1 MMKYIKALLVAI
13 LLNTATIAFGQDR
26 LQELLDRYD
35 YQTAIS
41 VIDSLAAEIGTDST
55 SIAEHREEVIDLALQ
70 KARCL
75 RRLYRMQESV
85 EVLADVLYLDQFNM
99 ELMADLAE
107 SHMQAGNTLEAFN
120 LYGILT
126 QMQPDNPYFKIC
138 QARILYRE
146 KQYEESIA
154 ACKAIIVQD
163 SIPEILSMI
172 ADAYKTLGKADSAMV
187 YYNYVLDRKPMHVP
201 TLSKKADIL
210 LSTKQYFQVI
220 DMSREYINEDPDN
233 MTMLPIYGLALYL
246 QGSYPLSIEQF
257 EHQRDLGD
265 DSYAVHYYLGL
276 NHYMMDNWPRAVE
289 ELEKA
294 YQIDSSDVT
303 LVYQLA
309 HAKSHMPIMTGM
321 ESHRLNPESEKLYSK
336 ALEMLQPSPTM
347 MHNIYGSMA
356 MARHTIAQY
365 AEAIKYYE
373 LSYKYNPKNISAL
386 YSIGYCYERLKNYT
400 KALEY
405 YERYLKLGKP
415 GTEGYRFVELSIN
428 YVKQEKFMEEE

>member
-1 MMKYIKALLVAI
+1 MMKNIKALLVAI

-35 YQTAIS
+35 YKTAIS

-85 EVLADVLYLDQFNM
+85 EVLSDVLYLDQFNM

-107 SHMQAGNTLEAFN
+107 SHMQEGNTLEAFN

-138 QARILYRE
+138 QARILFRE

-210 LSTKQYFQVI
+210 LSAKQYFQVI
-220 DMSREYINEDPDN
+220 DMSREYLNEDPDN

-373 LSYKYNPKNISAL
+373 LSYKYNPQNISAL
-386 YSIGYCYERLKNYT
+386 SSIGYCYERLKNYT

-428 YVKQEKFMEEE
+428 YVKQEKFMEE

>member
-1 MMKYIKALLVAI
+1 MKRLLCII
-13 LLNTATIAFGQDR
+13 LSAFSVIVSNGQDR

-35 YQTAIS
+35 YKTAIY
-41 VIDSLAAEIGTDST
+41 VIDSLAAEIGADST

-85 EVLADVLYLDQFNM
+85 EVLAEVLYLDQFNI

-107 SHMQAGNTLEAFN
+107 SHMQVGNTMEAFT
-120 LYGILT
+120 LYGTLSR
-126 QMQPDNPYFKIC
+126 MQPENPYFKTC
-138 QARILYRE
+138 QARILYKE
-146 KQYEESIA
+146 KQYKESISICEDIA
-154 ACKAIIVQD
+154 AQD
-163 SIPEILSMI
+163 SIPEILTLI
-172 ADAYKTLGKADSAMV
+172 ADAYNNLGKADSALV
-187 YYNYVLDRKPMHVP
+187 YYNHILSKRPNHVP
-201 TLSKKADIL
+201 TMNKKADIL
-210 LSTKQYFQVI
+210 LSAKQYQPVI
-220 DMSREYINEDPDN
+220 EMSSEYLEEDPDN
-233 MTMLPIYGLALYL
+233 MAMLPIYGLALYL
-246 QGSYPLSIEQF
+246 NGSYPLSIEQF

-276 NHYMMDNWPRAVE
+276 NHYMMDNWPRAIE

-321 ESHRLNPESEKLYSK
+321 ESHRLNPESERLYSK
-336 ALEMLQPSPTM
+336 ALEMLQPSPSM

-356 MARHTIAQY
+356 MARHTIEQY
-365 AEAIKYYE
+365 ADAIKYYE

-386 YSIGYCYERLKNYT
+386 SSIGYCYERLKNYK

-405 YERYLKLGKP
+405 YERYIKLGKP
-415 GTEGYRFVELSIN
+415 GTAGYKFVEESIE
-428 YVKQEKFMEEE
+428 YVKQEKFMEEK

>member
-1 MMKYIKALLVAI
+1 MKRLICIVLFSLSVI
-13 LLNTATIAFGQDR
+13 ICNGQDR

-35 YQTAIS
+35 YMTAVN

-55 SIAEHREEVIDLALQ
+55 SIFENRQAVIDLALQ

-85 EVLADVLYLDQFNM
+85 EVLADVLYLDQYNI
-99 ELMADLAE
+99 ELIADLAE
-107 SHMQAGNTLEAFN
+107 SHMQVGNTMETFT
-120 LYGILT
+120 LYGILSR
-126 QMQPDNPYFKIC
+126 MQPENPYFKTC

-154 ACKAIIVQD
+154 ACKTIIAQD
-163 SIPEILSMI
+163 SIPEIMSMI
-172 ADAYKTLGKADSAMV
+172 ADAYKNLGKADSALV
-187 YYNYVLDRKPMHVP
+187 YYNHVLSKRPKHVP

-210 LSTKQYFQVI
+210 LSEKKYIPVI
-220 DMSREYINEDPDN
+220 DMCREYLDEDPDN
-233 MTMLPIYGLALYL
+233 MTMLPIYGLALHL
-246 QGSYPLSIEQF
+246 QGSYPLSIRQF
-257 EHQRDLGD
+257 EHQRNLGD
-265 DSYAVHYYLGL
+265 DSYAVNYYLGL

-309 HAKSHMPIMTGM
+309 HARSHMPIMTGL
-321 ESHRLNPESEKLYSK
+321 ESRRLNPESERLYSK
-336 ALEMLQPSPTM
+336 ALEMLHPSPVM

-356 MARHTIAQY
+356 MARHTIEHY
-365 AEAIKYYE
+365 ADAIKYYE

-386 YSIGYCYERLKNYT
+386 SSIGYCYERLKNYK

-405 YERYLKLGKP
+405 YERYIKLGKP
-415 GTEGYRFVELSIN
+415 GSAGYKFVEESIE
-428 YVKQEKFMEEE
+428 YVKQEKFMEEK

>member
-1 MMKYIKALLVAI
+1 MMKNIKALLVAI

-35 YQTAIS
+35 YKTAIS

-146 KQYEESIA
+146 KQYEECISACMEIIA
-154 ACKAIIVQD
+154 RD
-163 SIPEILSMI
+163 SIPEILTMT
-172 ADAYKTLGKADSAMV
+172 ADSYKTLGKADSAMV

-210 LSTKQYFQVI
+210 LSAKQYFQVI
-220 DMSREYINEDPDN
+220 DMSREYLNEDPDN

-373 LSYKYNPKNISAL
+373 LSYKYNPQNISAL
-386 YSIGYCYERLKNYT
+386 SSIGYCYERLKNYT

-428 YVKQEKFMEEE
+428 YVKQEKFMEE

>member
-1 MMKYIKALLVAI
+1 MKDLICIGLLFLSVMI
-13 LLNTATIAFGQDR
+13 CNGQSK
-26 LQELLDRYD
+26 LQESLDRYD
-35 YQTAIS
+35 YKTAIS

-201 TLSKKADIL
+201 TLNKKADIL
-210 LSTKQYFQVI
+210 LSAKQYFQVI
-220 DMSREYINEDPDN
+220 DMSREYLNEDPDN

-373 LSYKYNPKNISAL
+373 LSYKYNPQNISAL
-386 YSIGYCYERLKNYT
+386 SSIGYCYERLKNYT

-428 YVKQEKFMEEE
+428 YVKQEKFMEE

>member
-1 MMKYIKALLVAI
+1 MKRLLCII
-13 LLNTATIAFGQDR
+13 LSAFSVIVSNGQDR

-35 YQTAIS
+35 YKTAIY
-41 VIDSLAAEIGTDST
+41 VIDSLAAEIGADST

-85 EVLADVLYLDQFNM
+85 EVLAEVLYLDQFNI

-107 SHMQAGNTLEAFN
+107 SHMQVGNTMEAFT
-120 LYGILT
+120 LYGTLSR
-126 QMQPDNPYFKIC
+126 MQPENPYFKTC
-138 QARILYRE
+138 QARILYKE
-146 KQYEESIA
+146 KQYKESISICEDIA
-154 ACKAIIVQD
+154 AQD
-163 SIPEILSMI
+163 SIPEILTLI
-172 ADAYKTLGKADSAMV
+172 ADAYNNLGKADSALV
-187 YYNYVLDRKPMHVP
+187 YYNHVLSKRPNHVP
-201 TLSKKADIL
+201 TMNKKADIL
-210 LSTKQYFQVI
+210 LSAKQYQPVI
-220 DMSREYINEDPDN
+220 DMSSEYLKEDPDN
-233 MTMLPIYGLALYL
+233 MVMLPIYGLALYL
-246 QGSYPLSIEQF
+246 KGSYPLSIEQF
-257 EHQRDLGD
+257 EHQRELGD

-321 ESHRLNPESEKLYSK
+321 ESHRLNPESERLYSK

-373 LSYKYNPKNISAL
+373 LSYKYNPQNISAL
-386 YSIGYCYERLKNYT
+386 SSIGYCYERLKNYT

-428 YVKQEKFMEEE
+428 YVKQEKFMEE

>member
-1 MMKYIKALLVAI
+1 MKRII
-13 LLNTATIAFGQDR
+13 LFFGILFLPCIICNSQDR
-26 LQELLDRYD
+26 LQRAIDRYD
-35 YQTAIS
+35 YKTALYI
-41 VIDSLAAEIGTDST
+41 IDSLATEIGTDSVVV
-55 SIAEHREEVIDLALQ
+55 AQNKEAVIDLALQ

-85 EVLADVLYLDQFNM
+85 EVLAEVLYLDQYNI

-107 SHMQAGNTLEAFN
+107 SHMQVGNTLEAFN

-154 ACKAIIVQD
+154 ACKVITAQD
-163 SIPEILSMI
+163 TIPEILSMT
-172 ADAYKTLGKADSAMV
+172 ADAYKSLGKADSALV
-187 YYNYVLDRKPMHVP
+187 YYNHVLAMRPGHVP
-201 TLSKKADIL
+201 TMSKKADIL
-210 LSTKQYFQVI
+210 LSEKQYIPVI
-220 DMSREYINEDPDN
+220 EMSREYLEEEPDN
-233 MTMLPIYGLALYL
+233 MTMLPIYGLALHL

-276 NHYMMDNWPRAVE
+276 NHYMMDNWSRAVE

-321 ESHRLNPESEKLYSK
+321 ESHRLNPESERLYSK

-386 YSIGYCYERLKNYT
+386 SSIGYCYERLKNYT

-405 YERYLKLGKP
+405 YERYIKLGKP
-415 GTEGYRFVELSIN
+415 GTAGYKFVEESIE
-428 YVKQEKFMEEE
+428 YVKQEKFMEE

>member
-1 MMKYIKALLVAI
+1 MKRLICIVLFSLSI
-13 LLNTATIAFGQDR
+13 IICNGQDR
-26 LQELLDRYD
+26 LQMLLDRYD
-35 YQTAIS
+35 YKTAVS

-55 SIAEHREEVIDLALQ
+55 SIFDNRETVIDLALQ

-85 EVLADVLYLDQFNM
+85 EVLADVLYLDQYNI

-107 SHMQAGNTLEAFN
+107 SHMQVGNTMEAFT
-120 LYGILT
+120 LYGILSR
-126 QMQPDNPYFKIC
+126 MQPENPYFKTC

-154 ACKAIIVQD
+154 ACKTIIAQD
-163 SIPEILSMI
+163 SIPEIMSMI
-172 ADAYKTLGKADSAMV
+172 ADAYKNLGKADSALV
-187 YYNYVLDRKPMHVP
+187 YYNHVLSKRPKHVP

-210 LSTKQYFQVI
+210 LSEKKYIPVI
-220 DMSREYINEDPDN
+220 DMCREYLDEDPDN
-233 MTMLPIYGLALYL
+233 MTMLPIYGLALHL
-246 QGSYPLSIEQF
+246 QGSYPLSIKEF
-257 EHQRDLGD
+257 EHQRNLGD
-265 DSYAVHYYLGL
+265 DSYAVNYYLGL

-309 HAKSHMPIMTGM
+309 HARSHMPIMTGL
-321 ESHRLNPESEKLYSK
+321 ESRRLNPESERLYTK
-336 ALEMLQPSPTM
+336 ALEMLHPSPVM

-356 MARHTIAQY
+356 MARHTIEHY
-365 AEAIKYYE
+365 ADAIKYYE

-386 YSIGYCYERLKNYT
+386 SSIGYCYERLKNYK

-405 YERYLKLGKP
+405 YERYIKLGKP
-415 GTEGYRFVELSIN
+415 GSAGYKFVEESIE
-428 YVKQEKFMEEE
+428 YVKQEKFMEEK

>member
-1 MMKYIKALLVAI
+1 MCAFLLFLSCLI
-13 LLNTATIAFGQDR
+13 SSGQDR

-35 YQTAIS
+35 YKTAIS

-55 SIAEHREEVIDLALQ
+55 SIAEHRDEVIDLALQ

-75 RRLYRMQESV
+75 RKLYRMQESV
-85 EVLADVLYLDQFNM
+85 EVLAEVLYLDQFNM

-154 ACKAIIVQD
+154 ACKVITAQD
-163 SIPEILSMI
+163 TIPEILSMT
-172 ADAYKTLGKADSAMV
+172 ADAYKNLGKADSALV
-187 YYNYVLDRKPMHVP
+187 YYNHVLAMRPMHVP
-201 TLSKKADIL
+201 TLNKKADIL
-210 LSTKQYFQVI
+210 LSEKQYIPVI
-220 DMSREYINEDPDN
+220 EMSREYLNEDPDN
-233 MTMLPIYGLALYL
+233 MTMLPIYGLALHL

-294 YQIDSSDVT
+294 YQTDSSDVT

-321 ESHRLNPESEKLYSK
+321 ESIRLNPESERLYSK
-336 ALEMLQPSPTM
+336 ALEMLQPSPSM
-347 MHNIYGSMA
+347 LHNIYGSMA

-386 YSIGYCYERLKNYT
+386 SSIGYCYERLKNYT

>member
-1 MMKYIKALLVAI
+1 MKRLLCII
-13 LLNTATIAFGQDR
+13 LSAFSVIVSNGQDR

-35 YQTAIS
+35 YKTAIY
-41 VIDSLAAEIGTDST
+41 VIDSLAAEIGADST
-55 SIAEHREEVIDLALQ
+55 SIADHREEVIDLALQ

-210 LSTKQYFQVI
+210 LSAKQYFQVI
-220 DMSREYINEDPDN
+220 DMSREYLNEDPDN

-321 ESHRLNPESEKLYSK
+321 ESHRLNPESERLYSK
-336 ALEMLQPSPTM
+336 ALEMLQPSPAM

-373 LSYKYNPKNISAL
+373 RSYKYNPKNISAL
-386 YSIGYCYERLKNYT
+386 SSIGYCYERLKNYT

-428 YVKQEKFMEEE
+428 YVKQEKFMEE

>member
-1 MMKYIKALLVAI
+1 MKDLICIGLLFLSVMI
-13 LLNTATIAFGQDR
+13 CNGQSK
-26 LQELLDRYD
+26 LQESLDRYD
-35 YQTAIS
+35 YKTAIAI
-41 VIDSLAAEIGTDST
+41 IDSLTAKIGTDST
-55 SIAEHREEVIDLALQ
+55 YIAENRETVIDLALQ

-85 EVLADVLYLDQFNM
+85 EVLADVLYLDQFNI
-99 ELMADLAE
+99 ELIADLAE
-107 SHMQAGNTLEAFN
+107 SHMQVGNTPEAFK
-120 LYGILT
+120 LYGILS
-126 QMQPDNPYFKIC
+126 QMQPENSYFKIC
-138 QARILYRE
+138 KARILYRE
-146 KQYEESIA
+146 KQYDDCIA
-154 ACKAIIVQD
+154 ACKVITDQD
-163 SIPEILSMI
+163 TIPEILSMT
-172 ADAYKTLGKADSAMV
+172 ADAFNNLGKVDSALV
-187 YYNYVLDRKPMHVP
+187 YYNHVLDLKPMHVP

-210 LSTKQYFQVI
+210 LSAKKYQTVI
-220 DMSREYINEDPDN
+220 DMSREYLNDDPDN

-294 YQIDSSDVT
+294 YQIDSSDVK

-373 LSYKYNPKNISAL
+373 LSYKYNPQNISAL
-386 YSIGYCYERLKNYT
+386 SSIGYCYERLKNYT

-428 YVKQEKFMEEE
+428 YVKQEKFMEE

>member
-1 MMKYIKALLVAI
+1 MCAFLLFLSCLI
-13 LLNTATIAFGQDR
+13 SSGQDR

-35 YQTAIS
+35 YKTAIS

-85 EVLADVLYLDQFNM
+85 EVLAEVLYLDQFNM

-210 LSTKQYFQVI
+210 LSAKQYQPVI
-220 DMSREYINEDPDN
+220 DMSSEYLKEDPDN
-233 MTMLPIYGLALYL
+233 MVMLPIYGLALYL

-373 LSYKYNPKNISAL
+373 LSYKYNPQNISAL
-386 YSIGYCYERLKNYT
+386 SSIGYCYERLKNYT

-428 YVKQEKFMEEE
+428 YVKQEKFMEE

>member
-1 MMKYIKALLVAI
+1 MKRLLCII
-13 LLNTATIAFGQDR
+13 LFAFSVIVSNGQDR

-35 YQTAIS
+35 YKTAIY

-210 LSTKQYFQVI
+210 LSAKQYFQVI
-220 DMSREYINEDPDN
+220 DMSHEYLNEDPDN

-373 LSYKYNPKNISAL
+373 LSYKYNPQNISAL
-386 YSIGYCYERLKNYT
+386 SSIGYCYERLKNYT

-428 YVKQEKFMEEE
+428 YVKQEKFMEE

>member
-1 MMKYIKALLVAI
+1 M
-13 LLNTATIAFGQDR
+13 N
-26 LQELLDRYD
+26 
-35 YQTAIS
+35 
-41 VIDSLAAEIGTDST
+41 
-55 SIAEHREEVIDLALQ
+55 
-70 KARCL
+70 
-75 RRLYRMQESV
+75 
-85 EVLADVLYLDQFNM
+85 
-99 ELMADLAE
+99 
-107 SHMQAGNTLEAFN
+107 
-120 LYGILT
+120 
-126 QMQPDNPYFKIC
+126 
-138 QARILYRE
+138 
-146 KQYEESIA
+146 
-154 ACKAIIVQD
+154 
-163 SIPEILSMI
+163 
-172 ADAYKTLGKADSAMV
+172 
-187 YYNYVLDRKPMHVP
+187 
-201 TLSKKADIL
+201 KKADIL
-210 LSTKQYFQVI
+210 LSAKQYVPVI
-220 DMSREYINEDPDN
+220 DMSREYLNEDPDN

-321 ESHRLNPESEKLYSK
+321 ESHRLNPESERLYSK

-373 LSYKYNPKNISAL
+373 LSYKYNPQNISAL
-386 YSIGYCYERLKNYT
+386 SSIGYCYERLKNYT

-428 YVKQEKFMEEE
+428 YVKQEKFMEE

>member
-1 MMKYIKALLVAI
+1 MMKNIKALLVAI

-35 YQTAIS
+35 YKTAIS

-210 LSTKQYFQVI
+210 LSAKQYFQVI
-220 DMSREYINEDPDN
+220 DMSREYLNEDPDN

-373 LSYKYNPKNISAL
+373 LSYKYNPQNISAL
-386 YSIGYCYERLKNYT
+386 SSIGYCYERLKNYT

-428 YVKQEKFMEEE
+428 YVKQEKFIEE

>member
-1 MMKYIKALLVAI
+1 MKRLLCII
-13 LLNTATIAFGQDR
+13 LSAFSVIVSNGQDR

-35 YQTAIS
+35 YKTAIY
-41 VIDSLAAEIGTDST
+41 VIDSLAAEIGADST
-55 SIAEHREEVIDLALQ
+55 YIAEHREEVIDLALQ

-85 EVLADVLYLDQFNM
+85 EVLAEVLYLDQFNI

-107 SHMQAGNTLEAFN
+107 SHMQVGNTMEAFT
-120 LYGILT
+120 LYGTLSR
-126 QMQPDNPYFKIC
+126 MQPENPYFKTC
-138 QARILYRE
+138 QARILYKE
-146 KQYEESIA
+146 KQYKESISICEDIA
-154 ACKAIIVQD
+154 AQD
-163 SIPEILSMI
+163 SIPEILTLI
-172 ADAYKTLGKADSAMV
+172 ADAYNNLGKADSALV
-187 YYNYVLDRKPMHVP
+187 YYNHILSKRPNHVP
-201 TLSKKADIL
+201 TMNKKADIL
-210 LSTKQYFQVI
+210 LSAKQYQPVI
-220 DMSREYINEDPDN
+220 EMSSEYLKEDPDN
-233 MTMLPIYGLALYL
+233 MAMLPIYGLALYL
-246 QGSYPLSIEQF
+246 NGSYPLSIEQF

-276 NHYMMDNWPRAVE
+276 NHYMMDNWPRAIE

-321 ESHRLNPESEKLYSK
+321 ESHRLNPESERLYSK

-386 YSIGYCYERLKNYT
+386 SSIGYCYERLKNYT

-428 YVKQEKFMEEE
+428 YVKQEKFMEE